1 MTFSRLHSV
10 TLTAIHR
17 QVPSL
22 PLFSS
27 VLQAVQAWGW
37 HLAGRE
43 EKPALKSH
51 GLVQSPGTRIRCL
64 SGETE
69 ENKRH
74 STQSEWP
81 V

>member
-1 MTFSRLHSV
+1 MTFARSHSV

-17 QVPSL
+17 QVLPSL

-43 EKPALKSH
+43 EKPALTH
-51 GLVQSPGTRIRCL
+51 CLVRSPGTRIRCL
-64 SGETE
+64 SGEME

-81 V
+81 L